1 MNGSFGSE
9 LDMEEGLFLSTIVE
23 INFLVKRRSN
33 LGNVIMKL
41 FGFVHSEEW
50 KESLESEANEVLK
63 CMNKTGQR

>member
-41 FGFVHSEEW
+41 FGFVHSEE
-50 KESLESEANEVLK
+50 
-63 CMNKTGQR
+63 